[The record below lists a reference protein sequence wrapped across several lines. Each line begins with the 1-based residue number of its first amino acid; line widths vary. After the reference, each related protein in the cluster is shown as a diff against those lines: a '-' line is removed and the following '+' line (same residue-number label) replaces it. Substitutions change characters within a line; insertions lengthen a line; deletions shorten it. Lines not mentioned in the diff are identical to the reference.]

1 MIMKTITIKD
11 VAKLSGVSI
20 STVSRVLNAPESV
33 KTEKREKVLKAIK
46 QLNYHPNA
54 LARGLIYKRT
64 KSIGVLIPDISNPF
78 VAGVIR
84 GMEDEGRELGVNLI
98 LCNTDRNQERMVRYL
113 KVLKEKQVD
122 GIVFTSDPINEEY
135 YQIFNEIDLP
145 IVLAATESREYN
157 IPSVKIEDEKAAY
170 DAALYLIEK
179 GHTEIGMI
187 SGPTT
192 DTIAGFPR
200 YMGFKQGLRDK
211 LSLEN
216 NNIEFG
222 FFDYDSSYKAMERLY
237 DKNPKITAVFCASDE
252 MALGAISFLNTKGIN
267 VPEDISI
274 LGFDNTK
281 IAQMSIPKLTTIS
294 QPMYEIGKHAIL
306 KLEKMIS
313 GESLEDVVTYLPH
326 TIVERESVKH
336 L

>member
-1 MIMKTITIKD
+1 MKTITIKD